1 MRCLLLLLTVA
12 VMMSAMMGMSA
23 YPAFAQGQVERGPEH
38 ANSICSFSGLND
50 TPEAAGPEG
59 GRVQSYGQLVRQDA
73 IEPSEIK
80 SGEPSPGTFCNAHLY
95 PYPEVLPPPP
105 EE

>member
-1 MRCLLLLLTVA
+1 VLRKKLAVLFAAALMTLSMMVA
-12 VMMSAMMGMSA
+12 GAM
-23 YPAFAQGQVERGPEH
+23 PAFAQPQVEQGPEH

-50 TPEAAGPEG
+50 TPNAPAPEG

-73 IEPSEIK
+73 VDPSGQPGPAEP
-80 SGEPSPGTFCNAHLY
+80 GEECNAHNHPLQ
-95 PYPEVLPPPP
+95 EGGP